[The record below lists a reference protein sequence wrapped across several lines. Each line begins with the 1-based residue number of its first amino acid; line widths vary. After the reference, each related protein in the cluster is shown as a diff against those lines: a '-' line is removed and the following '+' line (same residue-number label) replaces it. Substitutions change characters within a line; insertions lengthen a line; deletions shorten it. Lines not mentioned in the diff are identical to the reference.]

1 MIEYSDVRYLLSKK
15 PVDDRALSQTVLQ
28 ALRRELQS
36 QGSSRKLN
44 VLELGAG
51 VGTMVSRLS
60 DWNVIGDA
68 DYTLVDRDP
77 ESLKAAQAELE
88 RWADRSSMVDGTL
101 RLKSGEHE
109 LRVRFVHGDALELV
123 VAAEHRQRYDLI
135 MANAV
140 LDLMD
145 LRPAL
150 VSIWQALSSQA
161 LFWFTINFDGESI
174 FLPETALDE
183 QVIKLYH
190 RTMDERTLNG
200 KRCGDSRTGRH
211 LLELIPQTGATLLSA
226 GSSDWVVFPQAGGYG
241 NEEGYFLHH
250 IINTIWT
257 ALDGSPD
264 LDREK
269 LASWIRSRHAQIDKG
284 ELIYIAHQLDL
295 LGRAPKPGSSAL
307 AV

>member
-15 PVDDRALSQTVLQ
+15 PVDDRALNQTVLQ

-36 QGSSRKLN
+36 QGTSRKLN

-60 DWNVIGDA
+60 DWNVIDDA

-77 ESLKAAQAELE
+77 QSLKAAQAELE

-123 VAAEHRQRYDLI
+123 VASDHRHRYDLI

-150 VSIWQALSSQA
+150 AHIWQALGPQA

-183 QVIKLYH
+183 QVMTLYH
-190 RTMDERTLNG
+190 RTMDERVLDG
-200 KRCGDSRTGRH
+200 KPCGDSKTGRH
-211 LLELIPQTGATLLSA
+211 LLGIIPQTGATLLSA
-226 GSSDWVVFPQAGGYG
+226 GSSDWVVFPQAGGYASD
-241 NEEGYFLHH
+241 EGYFLHH
-250 IINTIWT
+250 IVNTIWT
-257 ALDGSPD
+257 ALEHSPD
-264 LDREK
+264 LDRDK
-269 LASWIRSRHAQIDKG
+269 LAAWIRSRHAQIDKG
-284 ELIYIAHQLDL
+284 ELIYIAHQLDV
-295 LGRAPKPGSSAL
+295 LGRAADPGSSAL